1 MPFVV
6 TAETCGERTIVLV
19 ARVVFSGLFV
29 WRGGRYDG
37 AMEREQLERLA
48 ARLLAGELAPADF
61 VEVCAAAGGWGT
73 AALGDVTL
81 DLDRRRRCGFPE
93 VVFGE
98 GKSVETLE
106 KIFRRLVAERTPVL
120 ATRISADKGERLMQ
134 TFSGGR
140 YNSLARTFRLAES
153 DTAEASRPRAGRVP
167 AA

>member
-1 MPFVV
+1 MFFP
-6 TAETCGERTIVLV
+6 R
-19 ARVVFSGLFV
+19 LFV
-29 WRGGRYDG
+29 SRGGRYDG

-120 ATRISADKGERLMQ
+120 ATRIIAEKGERRVQ
-134 TFSGGR
+134 TFSGER
-140 YNSLARTFRLAES
+140 YNSLARCGTGHPRWAW
-153 DTAEASRPRAGRVP
+153 RPLRVWRANR
-167 AA
+167 